1 MNRTLDSL
9 NRVLHNI
16 GGVGQ
21 DTAATYD
28 VNGNALTITD
38 PLARVTQVAYDA
50 LDRPL
55 QATDPAAG
63 VTTVAYDVQDRL
75 ASVTDANA
83 KSTNY
88 VYDGFGRLISEVSPV
103 AGIKVYRYDA
113 SGNLTQRVDAR
124 GVIANFTYDALD
136 RRLTTTYP
144 GNSAENVTA
153 FYDGSLHGFG
163 IGQLTTVLDAVG
175 TLNRNYDER
184 GNRILEI
191 RQGSINST
199 TSYAYD
205 DAGRLNS
212 ITYPSGWLISYV
224 RDQMGRNTA
233 ITAKPP
239 GGNTFIVVSAITY
252 LPFGPMRALTY
263 GNSLTET
270 RTYDLDYRLTG
281 IAVNGGGSRLS
292 LTYGYDAANNVKAV
306 TDGTDS
312 AKT

>member
-21 DTAATYD
+21 DSAATYD
-28 VNGNALTITD
+28 VNGNALMLTA

-50 LDRPL
+50 LGRPL

-75 ASVTDANA
+75 ATVTDANA

-88 VYDGFGRLISEVSPV
+88 IYDGFGRLISEVSPV

-124 GVIANFTYDALD
+124 GVIANFTYDVLD

-144 GNSAENVTA
+144 GNSAENVMA

-163 IGQLTTVLDAVG
+163 IGQLTTILDAVG
-175 TLNRNYDER
+175 TLNLNYDER
-184 GNRILEI
+184 GNRILEN

-224 RDQMGRNTA
+224 NLRSIWQRFAGDLAICQ
-233 ITAKPP
+233 ITARYAGQMPP
-239 GGNTFIVVSAITY
+239 
-252 LPFGPMRALTY
+252 
-263 GNSLTET
+263 
-270 RTYDLDYRLTG
+270 
-281 IAVNGGGSRLS
+281 LS
-292 LTYGYDAANNVKAV
+292 PCVASQTARHYWRPSPAHA
-306 TDGTDS
+306 
-312 AKT
+312 